1 MQNVRSRLVRT
12 AALLAFVAAPGMAI
26 AADQATVPPV
36 DLNAKMQEKLNAR
49 LNNNQ
54 LGTGEL
60 DLDSKLS
67 ERVDQKSA
75 ETQQQLDNAASTATS
90 ADRSGE
96 FTREEGRDE

>member
-12 AALLAFVAAPGMAI
+12 AALFAFVAAPGMAI
-26 AADQATVPPV
+26 AADQASAPV

>member
-36 DLNAKMQEKLNAR
+36 DLNAKMQEKLNAK
-49 LNNNQ
+49 LNSN
-54 LGTGEL
+54 LGSGEL

-67 ERVDQKSA
+67 ERVDRKRA
-75 ETQQQLDNAASTATS
+75 ETEQQLDNTASTVTN

-96 FTREEGRDE
+96 FTRDEDSDE